1 MHCSEITLLYLA
13 VKRFP
18 FDWHNPIGY
27 SAAYIFEYIGFGYE
41 YVIIACMLAFGIA
54 SFLLA
59 MSVTK
64 EIRRILL
71 SINDK
76 TQKNELRTAFLDF
89 IGAHSAI
96 KQLSIIFDQK

>member
-1 MHCSEITLLYLA
+1 
-13 VKRFP
+13 
-18 FDWHNPIGY
+18 
-27 SAAYIFEYIGFGYE
+27 
-41 YVIIACMLAFGIA
+41 
-54 SFLLA
+54 

-96 KQLSIIFDQK
+96 KQLSIIFDQKWEFQFLVLLLQYIS